1 MENFGHSDFSFV
13 KYTFEHGSVWTSF
26 WRWISKEGGKEKK
39 ETEAA
44 TSLKASWRE
53 NEQPRESS
61 SSLDRLRGNKE
72 SGKTTIALV
81 SLSPLFFS
89 HFPDTFQASLA
100 FSKAF
105 QVFILPLPSSLSSF
119 LPFSFIP
126 LPSPP
131 TTFSP
136 SRYDD
141 AKIALRLWIA
151 ENAIRDWREGRRR
164 RREGW
169 NLKFKEIGNRRLLK

>member
-44 TSLKASWRE
+44 TALKASWRE

-61 SSLDRLRGNKE
+61 SSLDTLR
-72 SGKTTIALV
+72 TAQWWFFHFLYF
-81 SLSPLFFS
+81 LSPSLLFFS

-105 QVFILPLPSSLSSF
+105 QVFILPPPLFTFFLPPFLLHPPPLSSNDF
-119 LPFSFIP
+119 FP
-126 LPSPP
+126 L
-131 TTFSP
+131 
-136 SRYDD
+136 
-141 AKIALRLWIA
+141 
-151 ENAIRDWREGRRR
+151 AIR
-164 RREGW
+164 RRENCTETLNCRECNSWLEGGEEKEEERR
-169 NLKFKEIGNRRLLK
+169 LKFEIQGNRK

>member
-44 TSLKASWRE
+44 TALKASWRE

-61 SSLDRLRGNKE
+61 SSLDTLR
-72 SGKTTIALV
+72 AAQWWFFHFLYFL

-105 QVFILPLPSSLSSF
+105 QVFILPPPLFTFFL
-119 LPFSFIP
+119 LPFLLHPLP
-126 LPSPP
+126 LPSNDFFPP
-131 TTFSP
+131 RDTTTRKLHWDSELQRMQFVIGGRGGGGGEKVEIWN
-136 SRYDD
+136 SR
-141 AKIALRLWIA
+141 K
-151 ENAIRDWREGRRR
+151 
-164 RREGW
+164 
-169 NLKFKEIGNRRLLK
+169 